1 MKPLIGG
8 LHVVLPRNGF
18 MLFYF
23 GAVSTNGS
31 LNSSLPLHDK
41 DIVELLSLTTC
52 EYILEDLR
60 WPPVCF
66 VWIYWSPE
74 ENLCDAH

>member
-1 MKPLIGG
+1 MKPFIGG

-23 GAVSTNGS
+23 GAVSTSGS

-41 DIVELLSLTTC
+41 DIV